1 MTTRVK
7 IHASQPAAW
16 KAMYGL
22 EQYLA
27 TTSVSKTHKEF
38 IKLRASQINHCAF
51 CIDMHSKDALK
62 NGETT
67 QRLLLLDAWRETD
80 LFTEEEKAVLAITEE
95 ITLISEKGL
104 TEETYQNAL
113 KYFSEDYIAQIIMVA
128 VAINAWNR
136 ISVSTHIA
144 VGTKF

>member
-1 MTTRVK
+1 
-7 IHASQPAAW
+7 
-16 KAMYGL
+16 MYGL

-27 TTSVSKTHKEF
+27 TTVVSKTHKEF

-80 LFTEEEKAVLAITEE
+80 LFTEEEKAVLAITED

>member
-1 MTTRVK
+1 
-7 IHASQPAAW
+7 
-16 KAMYGL
+16 MYGL